1 MILLILN
8 DDKETEIHR
17 AVDKNIFFRDSVYL
31 FSFEQSN
38 CVRTALFSL
47 PVALTYLIH
56 FRGR

>member
-17 AVDKNIFFRDSVYL
+17 AVDKNIFFQDSVYL

-38 CVRTALFSL
+38 CVWTAYSL
-47 PVALTYLIH
+47 SLLLWPI
-56 FRGR
+56 

>member
-17 AVDKNIFFRDSVYL
+17 AVDKNIFFQDSVYL

-38 CVRTALFSL
+38 CLDSIFSL